1 MVSGAD
7 TCDLVGLLFPLSL
20 VPFFCVTSHG
30 NGNKSEIIYDQVAV
44 GDQNELL
51 MVFIHGID
59 DIATVL
65 KLCTQ

>member
-7 TCDLVGLLFPLSL
+7 TCGLVGLFSPLFL
-20 VPFFCVTSHG
+20 SHG
-30 NGNKSEIIYDQVAV
+30 NGNKSEITDDQVAM

-51 MVFIHGID
+51 MIFIHGID

-65 KLCTQ
+65 KLCIK